1 MVQLETLEEHFDG
14 VPPSGCRGAFT
25 EVRQQV
31 SLVEAIPLS
40 AFQCQALSLNDLLP
54 GSSDHYQRPEE
65 LLDWLDNDLRGLLSD
80 SAVPRSKLHLF
91 SAICK
96 WHSVAADLE
105 PDSISVYTDGSSTS
119 GPRPAGLPGAWA
131 MSVWVVVDDRE
142 FLLGYAADTYVSS
155 EDDRFVGA
163 REDTP
168 LSCEQLALVWALAWV
183 TQFSESLSLPTCLVY
198 DCQAAGLGAFG
209 LAKAPSASQAGGSTD
224 LSLFVCYLRQLAHS
238 RTTLTHRHVKAH
250 AGCVANELCDELAKR
265 ARRTSAGRSG
275 DILPVWPGHLFAH
288 PLKSWAWLP
297 SSGSA
302 DMPSLFSFESEAGVF
317 RPQMRLE
324 RVDRCWVADRHGRAR
339 HPVNLAF
346 ASSQPISLPCWTQ
359 VGEDQLSTLR
369 HSPVCALLLSANF

>member
-1 MVQLETLEEHFDG
+1 M
-14 VPPSGCRGAFT
+14 
-25 EVRQQV
+25 
-31 SLVEAIPLS
+31 
-40 AFQCQALSLNDLLP
+40 
-54 GSSDHYQRPEE
+54 
-65 LLDWLDNDLRGLLSD
+65 DWLDNDLRGLLSD

-183 TQFSESLSLPTCLVY
+183 TQFSKSLSLPTCLVY

-275 DILPVWPGHLFAH
+275 DILPVWPGRLFAH

-302 DMPSLFSFESEAGVF
+302 DMPSLFSFESEAG
-317 RPQMRLE
+317 RLQAI
-324 RVDRCWVADRHGRAR
+324 D
-339 HPVNLAF
+339 P
-346 ASSQPISLPCWTQ
+346 
-359 VGEDQLSTLR
+359 VGESGPVLGRRQTRSSKAPCEFSFCFITAHILTLLDPGR
-369 HSPVCALLLSANF
+369 GGLALDSAPQPGLRIVAKRELLKQQFLQEGALLIGIQETRLQETATLPDGQFVMLHAAADNRGHYGVALWANTTIPYAHKG